1 MQLIVPGAVNL
12 IDSHPATGKVI
23 GRRKNKAAPRA
34 VENQLDR
41 CSRIVWVIR
50 RELNLLFRR
59 LRCEQ
64 KYRVVDAKLRKPH
77 HVNKR
82 RHILLQRLEQLLRR
96 ALLMMRRERENHS
109 PVASLKIAL
118 PCPAAL

>member
-1 MQLIVPGAVNL
+1 QAEDGIRDRNV
-12 IDSHPATGKVI
+12 TGVQTVLF
-23 GRRKNKAAPRA
+23 RSKAAPRA

-82 RHILLQRLEQLLRR
+82 RHILLQRLRSEERRVGKDQQPSLEELRDR
-96 ALLMMRRERENHS
+96 
-109 PVASLKIAL
+109 
-118 PCPAAL
+118 